1 MRCLLP
7 VVPLDADDRARLL
20 APLGDGPLFLR
31 AARALA
37 GHPGLSP
44 LLVTND
50 RDVAALARPAL
61 PVLELP
67 GAAAREHDR
76 PLPPGTRDCL
86 TALLARDLDPAE
98 PLLVCDCRHPFL
110 DGSLADQARAAWDGQ
125 RPLIGVRPPEDH
137 PVQLQAH
144 YLLRFA
150 DALVRLDPAGPDLPG
165 LDRLARRMIPQDAP
179 RPAAFVSRP
188 MVVDWA
194 GQGIG
199 TPDKGGP
206 HVLVHGGAE
215 RPWTALVPLD
225 DVPESPDAPCA
236 IAAGFVQPGAGS
248 ARRLLFLPGD
258 PAPAALSFLGGEAPE
273 CLGLQEDGETRL
285 SLRADLWLEGG
296 LLKFAPFA
304 GLRPLP
310 GAATDLWLGGLAGA
324 PRRLWA
330 GREYAAPGITLP
342 EAADG
347 ALVTLQTPAF
357 GNEATHTEFAFPET
371 PLWSFDPARRAC
383 VDRTRGEPI
392 VGRQLF
398 PAIYEPCAAI
408 ALARAGELA
417 GLREDA
423 PLAGLALKPPHA
435 LACDSPLGLCRCLV
449 QAEQEQEARP

>member
-1 MRCLLP
+1 MKCLLP

-20 APLGDGPLFLR
+20 APLRGEPLFLH
-31 AARALA
+31 AARTLA

-44 LLVTND
+44 LLVTSD
-50 RDVAALARPAL
+50 RDVATLARPVL

-86 TALLARDLDPAE
+86 TALLPRDMDPDA

-150 DALVRLDPAGPDLPG
+150 DALVRLDPAGPDLPE
-165 LDRLARRMIPQDAP
+165 LDRLARRMTPQDAP
-179 RPAAFVSRP
+179 RPAAFVTRP
-188 MVVDWA
+188 MAVDWA
-194 GQGIG
+194 GHGIG

-206 HVLVHGGAE
+206 YVLVRGEGE
-215 RPWTALVPLD
+215 RPWTALAPLD
-225 DVPESPDAPCA
+225 DVPQSPDAACS
-236 IAAGFVQPGAGS
+236 IAAAFVQPGTGS
-248 ARRLLFLPGD
+248 ARRLLFPRD
-258 PAPAALSFLGGEAPE
+258 PAPAALSFLGGEAPD
-273 CLGLQEDGETRL
+273 CLGLRENGETRL
-285 SLRADLWLEGG
+285 YLRADLWLEGA

-310 GAATDLWLGGLAGA
+310 MAAASLWLGDPARA

-330 GREYAAPGITLP
+330 GREYAAPEIVLP
-342 EAADG
+342 DEADG
-347 ALVTLQTPAF
+347 ALVALQTPAF
-357 GNEATHTEFAFPET
+357 GNEATHTEFAFPDT

-383 VDRTRGEPI
+383 VDRSRGEPI

-398 PAIYEPCAAI
+398 PEIYESCTAI
-408 ALARAGELA
+408 VLARSGELA
-417 GLREDA
+417 GLREDS
-423 PLAGLALKPPHA
+423 PLAGLALKPPYA
-435 LACDSPLGLCRCLV
+435 LACDSPLGLCRCLL
-449 QAEQEQEARP
+449 QAEEQEERP